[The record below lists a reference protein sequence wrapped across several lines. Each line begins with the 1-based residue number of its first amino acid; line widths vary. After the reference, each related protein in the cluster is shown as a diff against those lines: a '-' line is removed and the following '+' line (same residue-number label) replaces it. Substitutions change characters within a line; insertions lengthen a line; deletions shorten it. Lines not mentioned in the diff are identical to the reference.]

1 MILVRLLGSLLSPAG
16 ARGALSIL
24 IFHRVLSRPDPIFPD
39 EPDAQRFDAM
49 LSWIGKAFN
58 VMPLDRAVAA
68 LAEGRLPARAAAIT
82 FDDGYADNYSVALPI
97 LQKHGLSATFF
108 VAADYLDGGRMFN
121 DTVIEAVRAYAGDTL
136 DLTDLG
142 LGSFEVRTPSAR
154 RSAIQA
160 LLSALKY
167 LPAQTRTHQAAAI
180 GETVDAA
187 LPDDLMMTSGQLRAL
202 RAGGMVIG
210 GHTCSHPILAGIEDD
225 AAFREIAE
233 GKQRLENILREPISL
248 FAFPNGKPGK
258 DYLATHVR
266 MVREAGFSAAVSTA
280 IGVARRDADVFQLP
294 RFTPWDKTAL
304 RFGLR
309 LVNNMRVPGKV
320 AA

>member
-1 MILVRLLGSLLSPAG
+1 MLVRLLGTLLSPEG

-136 DLTDLG
+136 DLTHLG
-142 LGSFEVRTPSAR
+142 LGCFEVRTPAAR
-154 RSAIQA
+154 RTAIQG
-160 LLSALKY
+160 LLSAIKY
-167 LPAQTRTHQAAAI
+167 LPSKTRSKQAAAI
-180 GETVDAA
+180 GATVDVA

-210 GHTCSHPILAGIEDD
+210 GHTCSHPILAGIED
-225 AAFREIAE
+225 AVAYREIAE
-233 GKQRLENILREPISL
+233 GKQRLESILREPISL

-258 DYLATHVR
+258 DYLAKHVR
-266 MVREAGFSAAVSTA
+266 MVREAGFDAAVSTA
-280 IGVARRDADVFQLP
+280 IGAARRDADFFQLP

-309 LVNNMRVPGKV
+309 LVDNMRTTVKV

>member
-1 MILVRLLGSLLSPAG
+1 MLVRLLATLLSPAG
-16 ARGALSIL
+16 ERAALSIL
-24 IFHRVLSRPDPIFPD
+24 IFHRVLNQPDPIFPD

-49 LSWIGKAFN
+49 LSWVAKAFN
-58 VMPLDRAVAA
+58 VMPLDCAVLA

-82 FDDGYADNYSVALPI
+82 FDDGYADNYCVALPI

-108 VAADYLDGGRMFN
+108 VAADFLDGGRMFN
-121 DTVIEAVRAYAGDTL
+121 DTVIEAVRGYGGDTL
-136 DLTDLG
+136 DLAHLG
-142 LGSFEVRTPSAR
+142 LGRFEVQTPAKR
-154 RSAIQA
+154 RNTIQA
-160 LLSALKY
+160 LLSAVKY
-167 LPAQTRTHQAAAI
+167 LPAEARSAQVAAV
-180 GETVDAA
+180 GHAA
-187 LPDDLMMTSGQLRAL
+187 GRDLPDDLMMTSDQLRAL
-202 RAGGMVIG
+202 RAAGMVIG
-210 GHTCSHPILAGIEDD
+210 GHTASHPILARIEDD
-225 AAFREIAE
+225 AAYREISE
-233 GKQRLENILREPISL
+233 GKQRLESILREPISL

-309 LVNNMRVPGKV
+309 LVDNMRAQGKF